1 MYFLK
6 RTWAE
11 INLDSLKANLNNYKK
26 HLAPATELMCVVK
39 ANCYG
44 HCDSAIAP
52 LLENEL
58 GVKWF
63 AVSNIIEAEHLRK
76 LGIKGEILIL
86 GYTPPEET
94 DALIKYDII
103 QACTEYDYAVQLNNA
118 TSRPIRIHI
127 ALDTGMGR
135 IGLRGT
141 TEDICKEIEKINS
154 LDMLKV
160 EGIFTHLAVADSN
173 DADDDEYTKSQAE
186 KIIAVD
192 DALKEMGI
200 ALPHCHFLNSAAGV
214 YHYSERSTLARLG
227 IVLYGLMPNPEKPLP
242 FKPEAVMSVKSCIS
256 QVKTVEENTCV
267 SYGRTYKTD
276 KPTKLATICCGYAD
290 GYPRRLSNVGEVIIH
305 GQRAKITGR
314 VCMDQF
320 MCDVTH
326 IEDVKAGD
334 VATLIGT
341 DGNETITADDVAQL
355 TGTIGYEIV
364 CGIAPRV
371 PRVIFENGEQ
381 KAVFNEVIMP

>member
-11 INLDSLKANLNNYKK
+11 IDLDSLKTNLNNYKK
-26 HLAPATELMCVVK
+26 HLSPATELMCVVK

-86 GYTPPEET
+86 GYTPPEEAE
-94 DALIKYDII
+94 ALVKYDII
-103 QACTEYDYAVQLNNA
+103 QACTEYDYAVALNDA
-118 TSRPIRIHI
+118 TSKPIRIHV

-135 IGLRGT
+135 IGLRGN
-141 TEDICKEIEKINS
+141 TEEICNEVEKIAK
-154 LDMLKV
+154 LDMLNV
-160 EGIFTHLAVADSN
+160 EGIFTHFAVADSTE
-173 DADDDEYTKSQAE
+173 ADDDEYTKSQIE
-186 KIIAVD
+186 KIVAVD
-192 DALKEMGI
+192 DALKEKGI
-200 ALPHCHFLNSAAGV
+200 RLPHCHFLNSAAGV

-227 IVLYGLMPNPEKPLP
+227 IVLYGLMPNPEKALP

-276 KPTKLATICCGYAD
+276 KPTVLATICCGYAD

-326 IEDVKAGD
+326 IDGVKAGD

-371 PRVIFENGEQ
+371 PRVIFENGKQ
-381 KAVFNEVIMP
+381 TAVFNEVIMP